1 MTSPETEVEKDSIF
15 TFIKLLCSMV
25 VRAINKQDQRPK
37 AGLQHQ
43 IKMNTFEKQIYKIPS
58 TLQPN
63 QNLFHSNFR
72 QSG

>member
-1 MTSPETEVEKDSIF
+1 MIGKIKKITKIEASVTSPETEVEKDSIF

-43 IKMNTFEKQIYKIPS
+43 IKMNTFEKQIY
-58 TLQPN
+58 
-63 QNLFHSNFR
+63 
-72 QSG
+72 